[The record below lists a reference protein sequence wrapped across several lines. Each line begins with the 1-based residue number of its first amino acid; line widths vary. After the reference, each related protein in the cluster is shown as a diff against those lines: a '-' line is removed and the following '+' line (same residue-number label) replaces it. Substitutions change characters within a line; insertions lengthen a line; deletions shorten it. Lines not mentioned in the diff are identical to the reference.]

1 MIMIDTELCDGC
13 GDCVTSCPEDCI
25 GLEFIRGKTTAYVEW
40 CVYTQCGV
48 CQIVAVEYGY
58 TGTQWI
64 ATGVHRVRDMILEK
78 I

>member
-48 CQIVAVEYGY
+48 CESVCPNGAISLVPGN
-58 TGTQWI
+58 I
-64 ATGVHRVRDMILEK
+64 M
-78 I
+78 